1 MTFICTKSCFS
12 VLIHTRHWFFWRNN
26 SLRYS
31 SSLFHYEPWRRC
43 CSFHPEF
50 WKPCLSFPSP
60 QTIAWGCPR
69 QHESCGEKVGPG
81 LGAGAAPNAEDPTR
95 SPPPIPHC
103 CLPPVHSSDTDISWI
118 CWVSEVYNQEPQCGL
133 FFLHPADG
141 HDWRGQISSVIKGKI
156 KKRRDQPRV
165 PYWRS
170 DSHILKVLEK
180 QTLWVGQ
187 SKEQSVLWFK

>member
-95 SPPPIPHC
+95 SPPPHPTL
-103 CLPPVHSSDTDISWI
+103 LPAPS
-118 CWVSEVYNQEPQCGL
+118 PQLWHRHLLDLLGFWSL
-133 FFLHPADG
+133 QSGTTVWFVFPASCR
-141 HDWRGQISSVIKGKI
+141 WA
-156 KKRRDQPRV
+156 
-165 PYWRS
+165 W
-170 DSHILKVLEK
+170 LERPNI
-180 QTLWVGQ
+180 
-187 SKEQSVLWFK
+187 